1 MIKRTV
7 AISDSGFIFDSATG
21 ESYST
26 NEIGL
31 EILNYIKSG
40 KTEEEII
47 DHIVK
52 NYEITKNEL
61 EKHYIDF
68 ISTLK
73 YYKFLE

>member
-31 EILNYIKSG
+31 EILNCIKSG

>member
-73 YYKFLE
+73 HYKFLE